1 MNLKHLSNED
11 LHLNTLSAANKERMS
26 TIEVLWHLREID
38 KRMLYA
44 IKGYRDLKE
53 YCVKE
58 LKYSE
63 GSAWKRISAMKS
75 LVEVPEIEEKIER
88 GSLNLT
94 QLNMART
101 HFREVKATIEER
113 KEILLTLENQN
124 TRTTERILAQAQA

>member
-11 LHLNTLSAANKERMS
+11 LHTQTLAAANKERMS
-26 TIEVLWHLREID
+26 TIEVLWHLREVD
-38 KRMLYA
+38 RRMLYA

-63 GSAWKRISAMKS
+63 GSAWKRISAMKA

-101 HFREVKATIEER
+101 HFREVKATIEEK